1 MTITEA
7 IQEAKTRGD
16 WSVVD
21 HEPSSINVWYMRY
34 MESTSVQL
42 DTWGDNHEK
51 ELENLWDEMCE
62 EFGST
67 LDGVISVEALG
78 YIEE

>member
-1 MTITEA
+1 
-7 IQEAKTRGD
+7 
-16 WSVVD
+16 
-21 HEPSSINVWYMRY
+21 MRY